1 MYAKTD
7 GWKRTLYR
15 SVMVVLG
22 TTIIALNIS
31 SFVHRAGLIPGGF
44 TGLSLLIQTLLEKF
58 AGIKVPYTPINI
70 LLNVIPFYIGI
81 RFVGKK
87 FTLLSCMSIV
97 LSGILIDL
105 IPPFFVTDDM
115 LLLAIFGG
123 IINGTA
129 MTVCLRGQATTGGTD
144 IISIFLSERLG
155 VDGFGYILAGN
166 AVVLTVAGS
175 LLGWDKALY
184 SVIFQYVSTQ
194 TLHLLF
200 KHYQRNTMYIIT
212 EKTDEIYELIRA
224 ETNHDATMFT
234 GVGCYEGKERKMLYS
249 VVSSD
254 EIRRLMPKIRM
265 ADPHAFVNVAKS
277 ERIWG
282 RFYQRPN
289 D

>member
-1 MYAKTD
+1 MDAKEKEL
-7 GWKRTLYR
+7 KRTLLR
-15 SVMVVLG
+15 GLMVVLG
-22 TTIIALNIS
+22 TTLLAVNIA
-31 SFVHRAGLIPGGF
+31 SFVHHAGLLPGGF
-44 TGLSLLIQTLLEKF
+44 TGISLLIQELLRKY
-58 AGIKVPYTPINI
+58 AGIIVPYTPINI
-70 LLNVIPFYIGI
+70 LLNSIPFYIGI
-81 RFVGKK
+81 RYVGKK
-87 FTLLSCMSIV
+87 FTLLSCVSIV
-97 LSGILIDL
+97 LAGVLIDL
-105 IPPFFVTDDM
+105 IPPVFITDDM

-129 MTVCLRGQATTGGTD
+129 ITICLLGQATTGGTD
-144 IISIFLSERLG
+144 IISIFLSERFG
-155 VDGFGYILAGN
+155 IDGFAYILGGN
-166 AVVLTVAGS
+166 AVMLMIAGA

-184 SVIFQYVSTQ
+184 SVIFQYASTQ
-194 TLHLLF
+194 TLHMLF

-212 EKTDEIYELIRA
+212 EKTDEIYELIRT
-224 ETNHDATMFT
+224 ETHHDATMFT

-282 RFYQRPN
+282 RFYQKPN

>member
-1 MYAKTD
+1 MYVKENE
-7 GWKRTLYR
+7 WKRTLFR
-15 SVMVVLG
+15 SLMVVLG
-22 TTIIALNIS
+22 TTLLAVNIAC
-31 SFVHRAGLIPGGF
+31 FVHHAGLLPGGF
-44 TGLSLLIQTLLEKF
+44 TGMSLLIQELLQKF
-58 AGIKVPYTPINI
+58 AGISVPYTFINVV
-70 LLNVIPFYIGI
+70 LNSIPFYIGI

-87 FTLLSCMSIV
+87 FTLLSCVSIV
-97 LSGILIDL
+97 LAGVLIDL
-105 IPPFFVTDDM
+105 IPSFYITDDM

-129 MTVCLRGQATTGGTD
+129 ITICLMGQATTGGTD

-155 VDGFGYILAGN
+155 IDAFGYILAGN
-166 AVVLTVAGS
+166 AVVLMIAGS

-184 SVIFQYVSTQ
+184 SVIFQYASTQ
-194 TLHLLF
+194 TLHMLF

-212 EKTDEIYELIRA
+212 EKTEEIYQLIRS

-254 EIRRLMPKIRM
+254 EVRRLMPKIRQ

>member
-1 MYAKTD
+1 MYMKTD

-22 TTIIALNIS
+22 TMIIALNIS
-31 SFVHRAGLIPGGF
+31 SFVHHAGLIPGGF

-58 AGIKVPYTPINI
+58 AGISVPYTPINI
-70 LLNVIPFYIGI
+70 LLNALPFYIGF
-81 RFVGKK
+81 RYVGKK
-87 FTLLSCMSIV
+87 FTLLSGMSIL
-97 LSGILIDL
+97 LSGVLIDL

-129 MTVCLRGQATTGGTD
+129 ITVCLRGQATTGGTD
-144 IISIFLSERLG
+144 IISIFLSERFG
-155 VDGFGYILAGN
+155 IDGFGYILAGN
-166 AVVLTVAGS
+166 AVVLTVAGA

-184 SVIFQYVSTQ
+184 SVIFQYASTQ
-194 TLHLLF
+194 TLHMLF

-212 EKTDEIYELIRA
+212 DKTEEIYELIRS